1 MVVGRRQAPRSLAI
15 VLFAELSATLPRHA
29 DGVLALLRDAGVVD
43 DQGTDWAALLD
54 DGQNMGA
61 QGCKHRIV

>member
-15 VLFAELSATLPRHA
+15 VLFAELSATLPRHT